1 MFIKTELIKKFK
13 EEVFKEKLQ
22 NKLNPFLNFTPGD
35 NIQDEIKDNVEIF
48 NDKSTPF
55 SSNSKRHEMYN
66 LLMDIRFAHS
76 ESYEFVSE
84 LGQDLSLTQKVAD
97 TKVQRMFANSTEI
110 TKTVALHLMRLSKN
124 SVLVGGCVRDA
135 ILSLPSNDIDFATDA
150 HFDDVQAEMEKA
162 GFKIKETGKQ
172 FLVMIVS
179 KENSEGVT
187 EDFEIA
193 MFRKDSKTS
202 ADGRRPDSVEIGTL
216 LEDSNRR
223 DFGINSLSFNLF
235 TEKVQDPNGT
245 GLKDLEDMVLRFVG
259 NPDERIKE
267 DFLRVARFF
276 RFLGRFKDLGMR
288 PDSRSLKACRTNFPE
303 MQNKVAP
310 ERLRMEIEKMV
321 GL

>member
-22 NKLNPFLNFTPGD
+22 NKLNPFLNFAPGD
-35 NIQDEIKDNVEIF
+35 NIQDEINDNVQIF

-66 LLMDIRFAHS
+66 ILMDIRFAHS
-76 ESYEFVSE
+76 EDYEFVSE
-84 LGQDLSLTQKVAD
+84 LGQDLALTQKVAD
-97 TKVQRMFANSTEI
+97 TKVQRMLKNVSNNTQDLVQVL
-110 TKTVALHLMRLSKN
+110 KDLSPA
-124 SVLVGGCVRDA
+124 SVLVGGCVRDS
-135 ILSLPSNDIDFATDA
+135 ILGKGAKDIDFATDA
-150 HFDDVQAEMEKA
+150 HYDDVEKA
-162 GFKIKETGKQ
+162 VLANGFKVKEAGKQ

-179 KENSEGVT
+179 KNH

-193 MFRKDSKTS
+193 MFRKDGNYT
-202 ADGRRPDSVEIGTL
+202 DGRRPDSVEIGTIF
-216 LEDSNRR
+216 DDAQRR
-223 DFGINSLSFNLF
+223 DFTINALSFNL
-235 TEKVQDPNGT
+235 TSMKVQDPNGT